1 MENPPSILVTP
12 MAPAMSAQ
20 FTRIT
25 LSNLFVRRAG
35 PGSTELTV
43 EGRPSDQLGRRN
55 LTDSPVFDGRGP
67 DASLVARVQGVATQM
82 GDVRQLYTVV
92 FQERPLKGSTLVTE
106 GAMTE
111 GSDEWAIYGGT
122 GAFAMAR
129 GVIRRTF
136 LADTS
141 GGNSDEL
148 AVEVLC
154 PVFRPAAFGS
164 SSSQSAAKDISSTVV
179 VTKVGVWGGE
189 GGSAQDIATTEP
201 PRRLQN
207 LTVRAGVA
215 VDSIEFTYTDT
226 GGQTR
231 TAGRWGGLGGNVRK
245 LDLGDAEY
253 VKEVSGT
260 YGAFEGATTLT
271 SLRIVTSTARAWG
284 PWGIESGT
292 RFCITAPIGSSIVG
306 FYGRATTRLVAAIG
320 VYLRQL

>member
-25 LSNLFVRRAG
+25 FSNLFVRRAG

-92 FQERPLKGSTLVTE
+92 FQERPLKGSTL
-106 GAMTE
+106 
-111 GSDEWAIYGGT
+111 
-122 GAFAMAR
+122 
-129 GVIRRTF
+129 
-136 LADTS
+136 
-141 GGNSDEL
+141 
-148 AVEVLC
+148 
-154 PVFRPAAFGS
+154 
-164 SSSQSAAKDISSTVV
+164 
-179 VTKVGVWGGE
+179 
-189 GGSAQDIATTEP
+189 
-201 PRRLQN
+201 
-207 LTVRAGVA
+207 
-215 VDSIEFTYTDT
+215 
-226 GGQTR
+226 
-231 TAGRWGGLGGNVRK
+231 
-245 LDLGDAEY
+245 
-253 VKEVSGT
+253 
-260 YGAFEGATTLT
+260 
-271 SLRIVTSTARAWG
+271 
-284 PWGIESGT
+284 GIESGT

>member
-25 LSNLFVRRAG
+25 FSNLFVRRAG

-122 GAFAMAR
+122 GVFAMAR

-154 PVFRPAAFGS
+154 PVFRP
-164 SSSQSAAKDISSTVV
+164 
-179 VTKVGVWGGE
+179 
-189 GGSAQDIATTEP
+189 
-201 PRRLQN
+201 RRLQS

-215 VDSIEFTYTDT
+215 VDSIEFTYSTDT

-271 SLRIVTSTARAWG
+271 SFRIVTSTARAWG

>member
-25 LSNLFVRRAG
+25 FSNLFVRRAG

-82 GDVRQLYTVV
+82 G
-92 FQERPLKGSTLVTE
+92 
-106 GAMTE
+106 
-111 GSDEWAIYGGT
+111 
-122 GAFAMAR
+122 
-129 GVIRRTF
+129 
-136 LADTS
+136 
-141 GGNSDEL
+141 
-148 AVEVLC
+148 
-154 PVFRPAAFGS
+154 
-164 SSSQSAAKDISSTVV
+164 
-179 VTKVGVWGGE
+179 
-189 GGSAQDIATTEP
+189 
-201 PRRLQN
+201 
-207 LTVRAGVA
+207 
-215 VDSIEFTYTDT
+215 
-226 GGQTR
+226 
-231 TAGRWGGLGGNVRK
+231 NVRK

-271 SLRIVTSTARAWG
+271 SFRIVTSTARAWG

>member
-25 LSNLFVRRAG
+25 FSNLFVRRAG

-92 FQERPLKGSTLVTE
+92 FQERYEVSDYLYMCICSSFYVHYGFSAVDFIHECVHIVRPLKGSTLVTE

-122 GAFAMAR
+122 GVFAMAR

-164 SSSQSAAKDISSTVV
+164 SSQPAAK
-179 VTKVGVWGGE
+179 
-189 GGSAQDIATTEP
+189 
-201 PRRLQN
+201 
-207 LTVRAGVA
+207 VRA
-215 VDSIEFTYTDT
+215 SE
-226 GGQTR
+226 R
-231 TAGRWGGLGGNVRK
+231 
-245 LDLGDAEY
+245 
-253 VKEVSGT
+253 
-260 YGAFEGATTLT
+260 
-271 SLRIVTSTARAWG
+271 ARN
-284 PWGIESGT
+284 
-292 RFCITAPIGSSIVG
+292 RFSFLLII
-306 FYGRATTRLVAAIG
+306 
-320 VYLRQL
+320 